1 MKNATIPI
9 QKRRTIRKLREA
21 LHMIERGN
29 RKILDTFEII
39 GPTLT
44 TQEVNEAYKTT
55 CKIMYAQVDMFQSLI
70 SEKEENDGCR

>member
-1 MKNATIPI
+1 MKNVTVPI
-9 QKRRTIRKLREA
+9 QKRRTIRKLRED

-44 TQEVNEAYKTT
+44 TQEVNEAYKATR
-55 CKIMYAQVDMFQSLI
+55 KIMYAQVDMYQSLI

>member
-1 MKNATIPI
+1 MKNATVPI

-44 TQEVNEAYKTT
+44 TQEVNEAYEAT
-55 CKIMYAQVDMFQSLI
+55 CKIMYAQVDMYQGLI

>member
-44 TQEVNEAYKTT
+44 TQEVNKAYEATR
-55 CKIMYAQVDMFQSLI
+55 KIMRTQIDMYQGLI
-70 SEKEENDGCR
+70 FEKEENDGCR